1 MSVPPGK
8 NGNAVVPMELMGIWA
23 KIGAPSHFLQPLR
36 SWAVP
41 LSLLIERK
49 KGMWLPLKLM
59 RKVDKPSPLQN
70 LLLQPKRFP
79 SSKNIPTIPSAQ
91 RLSNP
96 SFFVSASNMSYASP
110 AFPAPPRPASQAS
123 SAAIAAVVV
132 TNQKVPFLSNH
143 LKTSTTLYVSAY
155 VSSRGKTFVHKHLTM
170 FSHWAASPV
179 PNTKDNRA
187 ATLSRVDYFQPV

>member
-1 MSVPPGK
+1 
-8 NGNAVVPMELMGIWA
+8 
-23 KIGAPSHFLQPLR
+23 
-36 SWAVP
+36 
-41 LSLLIERK
+41 
-49 KGMWLPLKLM
+49 M

-79 SSKNIPTIPSAQ
+79 SSKNISTNNTFSSKVIQPFVL
-91 RLSNP
+91 RFCFKYVVCLSR
-96 SFFVSASNMSYASP
+96 
-110 AFPAPPRPASQAS
+110 FPAPPRPASQAS

-179 PNTKDNRA
+179 PNTKDNRLPHWA
-187 ATLSRVDYFQPV
+187 ELITSSQCKGTFFNKTTSLQRTKRLRYLPVVYTCNCSLYRSANVLPRSPKACSITRSVQWY

>member
-1 MSVPPGK
+1 MSVPTEN
-8 NGNAVVPMELMGIWA
+8 NGNAVVPMAYGTHGDLGQDWCTLPFSA
-23 KIGAPSHFLQPLR
+23 AFKI
-36 SWAVP
+36 
-41 LSLLIERK
+41 LSCSFEPADWKK

-110 AFPAPPRPASQAS
+110 AFQHPRAQPAKPAVLPLRQLLLQTKRSHS
-123 SAAIAAVVV
+123 WAI
-132 TNQKVPFLSNH
+132 T
-143 LKTSTTLYVSAY
+143 
-155 VSSRGKTFVHKHLTM
+155 
-170 FSHWAASPV
+170 
-179 PNTKDNRA
+179 
-187 ATLSRVDYFQPV
+187 